1 MSTVARRSRRASG
14 ARSRGGLA
22 PRRLEARTAQRT
34 AAAFGTVAPA
44 VGVIALG
51 VGLFILSHYLS
62 ARFDQGTPIT
72 HSVNEYLA
80 VWLSIVVVS
89 GVGLAWLGVGMAQ
102 TWRSWVV
109 GQRTNRQVPRAA
121 RFART
126 HARRRT

>member
-1 MSTVARRSRRASG
+1 MLTVTRRSRRASG
-14 ARSRGGLA
+14 ARSTGGLA
-22 PRRLEARTAQRT
+22 LRRSEARTANRT
-34 AAAFGTVAPA
+34 ANALGTIAPA

-51 VGLFILSHYLS
+51 VGLFILSNYLS

-89 GVGLAWLGVGMAQ
+89 GVGLAWLGVGLAQ
-102 TWRSWVV
+102 TWQSWAA
-109 GQRTNRQVPRAA
+109 GQRPNRQLPRAA
-121 RFART
+121 RFGRT